1 MPVYKLIYSI
11 IQCIYI
17 DVMKC
22 GRTDQ
27 QMGPAE
33 VVKEVLADLK
43 TNR

>member
-22 GRTDQ
+22 GLTDQ
-27 QMGPAE
+27 RMGPAE
-33 VVKEVLADLK
+33 VVKEVLVDLK
-43 TNR
+43 TNK